1 MNNTLYTCEKHDL
14 IVIVYMQRKDRISC
28 PLCTAEERI
37 KELEALKD
45 ELQYALDDTVT
56 QRELDKDERNKE

>member
-1 MNNTLYTCEKHDL
+1 MDNTLYTCKLHEL
-14 IVIVYMQRKDRISC
+14 TTVVYMRGNGKISC

-45 ELQYALDDTVT
+45 ELQYALDDAVT
-56 QRELDKDERNKE
+56 QR